1 MQCLNIRNKEVAAL
15 LKEYTEI
22 LGDENAA
29 YYVLSENNGY
39 GLDKAPNGEPSKLY
53 NDLLSIYNND
63 HSMAIRAKSMVYS
76 DNFKNWFGDW
86 IKVASSTE
94 AAHKLTSYLNDLVNR
109 KNRFSKL
116 AKTLLDNGAIPYN
129 LKYFKIDN
137 NREDIEGHAGMW
149 NSFANLIEVLGNNIN
164 QESIDKALLHEL
176 IHYNTEQLLQDYKNN
191 KEIPADQ
198 KEAIKR
204 LYDIIE
210 YSKNYLSK
218 ELQTNRD
225 KYLEIARRQSNT
237 VSSRLFYA
245 FDNNGSVEIDE
256 FISEIFTNPGLQEV
270 LNNIPYKKSKQ
281 SLWDK
286 IKNAISSIFGFDI
299 NDGSVLEEALK
310 ESSKLI
316 QNNSNV
322 SKVVD
327 NNGEP
332 LVVYHHS
339 NSPITEFSIDF
350 DNYFSTLKGGTKKA
364 LFFTGTSIPKK
375 GTVLDRKYK
384 LPVYLKADRVIEKN
398 GTKEELRNQGE
409 DFVTTINR
417 AAEEADAAIFHG
429 IDDNQELNQDIYVIN
444 NPNNVKSVSN
454 KGTFSTESNIVY
466 EQRITTK
473 EQRLLNFYNRY
484 VKLRSKSAQPAEDI
498 KEHRKRISKLSSRSK
513 LHRTDVSQIIREF
526 LGIDPDKLSISA
538 YSDSEWYN
546 DLDNLS
552 KEDYLTALNEEI
564 EQLKSKDTP
573 ISSLDAA
580 IQNVIEGY
588 AKASDYDGIIAELLN
603 NMPKYEEATE
613 LPKNSRAKNLNQYN
627 AYKKLQYQ
635 KKLDEFKSSARRV
648 IYSIRAR
655 IYHLETIKSF
665 IEEYEPGFNEMKLKV
680 IDEYIYRN
688 DYDSIKEPKLKKV
701 YNALAS
707 LAKEQNEVDLQAA
720 GEQVSEI
727 KKIKTL
733 KEAIDLLSEKMPQYS
748 KILNYLKN
756 IKFYEDV
763 AITVAD
769 NLGNNT
775 FSKVVGKN
783 KFKINP
789 ETGEFSDTI
798 IIGNDSYGYRTLL
811 HEIIHTFTSLGLV
824 ARDVNGSKKFEKDIN
839 VIMEHCYKYI
849 GNQKLFGI
857 LFQDNLNYGF
867 TDPSEFVAEFFS
879 NPAFQMLLKEIPAI
893 SETEVKEKNLF
904 QSIIEAITRFFTN
917 LIGNKESNLYDQ
929 IEPLMYNIIDFQT
942 ELYEQGTIRYNPNYE
957 GDTTQINNQEIV
969 NFENNQEVIDKTYE
983 KLIKATEARLRIAVH
998 SANKDGI
1005 QTEKLQNL
1013 LSNLNKLEN
1022 DKAVI
1027 EFINYMADD
1036 VTSATALLRTYRSMF
1051 NDYKNGLSASNPINA
1066 DMLDLIRKGTIG
1078 FYDALVTNLKNML
1091 EDPDVMDLYKSLGV
1105 YDSML
1110 ARINDSLSKYND
1122 LRRHFD
1128 NLSNAVAKDNLIA
1141 EAKRYGSFTVEELQ
1155 RKLDEGDSDI
1165 SFWDRF
1171 LGQTQYNSNE
1181 SIRLM
1186 LNSIMIA
1193 KGAVYDRKLAKG
1205 KKLLELLSK
1214 IDKSRLPLF
1223 YERDKNGRRTGNFVR
1238 DLNFGQHEQ
1247 DYMEHMLKLLDT
1259 FGVKVPSTMNFSDIP
1274 SILNPEQLK
1283 IWNKTKN
1290 EWDSKNTERKFTKE
1304 FYDLINNLSVDA
1316 LAAKTQLDIDI
1327 NSILDSTRDA
1337 DGFAHKEL
1345 LSKEKYEQYEKL
1357 MAAKRNLSNP
1367 FNMDGTAKTG
1377 KELEIAKEFQEYNKK
1392 LTKNIKYI
1400 ANEDAFKKA
1409 RAKAKRELTAEQFK
1423 LWEERNTVDK
1433 INEQFYE
1440 DLKKLSSVSQ
1450 KSEKQEKYEYA
1461 RQQLIRL
1468 YTVAGKPR
1476 IDDMPDRVKWLI
1488 NTLDKLISTEA
1499 KRNADPGKK
1508 SRIMEIAEWEV
1519 NPEFYEQLNRMY
1531 YNSSP
1536 DAFRDWVNKNGYYN
1550 KDGQIVPAS
1559 FWKRLVPRKEYAD
1572 KYIDKVP
1579 DSSWIEMDKTSPYYN
1594 SNFDPSYGMSRV
1606 PKRSKYDN
1614 SANFNKL
1621 NKEEKALY
1629 DELFNTMIE
1638 SNNMIVF
1645 KKHLNNGQLPQ
1656 IEGGAWT
1663 LLNSQD
1669 TVLKG
1674 LGYMFKDR
1682 FAVKEDDPNAITD
1695 TTLDPDGTGIRL
1707 VPTRFMKKLDNP
1719 EALTNDLVGSIIAY
1733 YGMAVN
1739 FQEMSKIAPKME
1751 MYLNMLANQE
1761 FKNWRGE
1768 RIRGRESSTYAKAEE
1783 MIKQFVYGMEE
1794 QDSTININVSG
1805 KNVKI
1810 NFNKILSDIAAF
1822 TRLNGMA
1829 NNINVILTGLFTNKI
1844 QSRLDAIS
1852 GIYYDNKALAKAN
1865 KEVMLSYRHA
1875 IANIGNPNNKNKV
1888 LCALEWAGVVRDADT
1903 TFSKLNQSRWL
1914 RALNQHFW
1922 YGGYE
1927 IADYI
1932 TKGKMAVAIM
1942 MSYKFDPETKKFVN
1956 KLTYMSRFKNKS
1968 EAEAKWDLLDTTAF
1982 DAFEMKDN
1990 MFTIKDEYV
1999 KYMDEVTANRI
2010 RNTIKQT
2017 GTRIDTQLTDLDK
2030 AYVSSNAY
2038 TKLLFIY
2045 RNFLLI
2051 NLQTKFFTKR
2061 QYDYSTGMWQEAQYR
2076 GAFNYLWRHVLDKN
2090 KIKTLQ
2096 EMYSN
2101 YDDLDE
2107 FERRLFKRSLYELIF
2122 SFVGLYVVS
2131 LVCKS
2136 LADDDPDNMFLQ
2148 LMALVAV
2155 KVAIESRSNVSMIEA
2170 TNMFTS
2176 PTAAWGIFQN
2186 FYKAL
2191 TTIFDNPTEIIKSGA
2206 YKGKPRWFRSL
2217 VKITPF
2223 RAIYESKNFQ
2233 EKRKYYDNMIAVF

>member
-76 DNFKNWFGDW
+76 DSFKNWFGDW

-245 FDNNGSVEIDE
+245 FDNTGSVEIDE

-350 DNYFSTLKGGTKKA
+350 DNYFSKLKGGTKKA

-454 KGTFSTESNIVY
+454 KGTFSTESNIIY

-513 LHRTDVSQIIREF
+513 LHSTDVSQIIREF
-526 LGIDPDKLSISA
+526 LGIDSDKLSISA

-552 KEDYLTALNEEI
+552 KEDYLTALNKEI

-798 IIGNDSYGYRTLL
+798 VIGNDSYGYRTLL

-849 GNQKLFGI
+849 GNQKLFGM

-1091 EDPDVMDLYKSLGV
+1091 EDPEVMDLYKSLGV

-1205 KKLLELLSK
+1205 KKLLTLLSK

-1559 FWKRLVPRKEYAD
+1559 FWKRLVPRKEYTD

-1942 MSYKFDPETKKFVN
+1942 MSYKFDPETKKFIN

-1990 MFTIKDEYV
+1990 AFTIKDEYA

>member
-245 FDNNGSVEIDE
+245 FDNTGSVEIDE

-454 KGTFSTESNIVY
+454 KGTFSTESNIIY

-552 KEDYLTALNEEI
+552 KEDYLTALNKEI

-707 LAKEQNEVDLQAA
+707 LAEEQNKVDLQTA

-1223 YERDKNGRRTGNFVR
+1223 YEKDKNGRRTGNFVR

-1844 QSRLDAIS
+1844 QSKLDAIS
-1852 GIYYDNKALAKAN
+1852 GIYYDNKALAKAS

-1932 TKGKMAVAIM
+1932 TKGKMAIAIM

-1982 DAFEMKDN
+1982 DAFEMKNN

>member
-164 QESIDKALLHEL
+164 QESIDKAVLHEL

-245 FDNNGSVEIDE
+245 FDNTGSVEIDE

-707 LAKEQNEVDLQAA
+707 LAEEQNKVDLQAA

-1223 YERDKNGRRTGNFVR
+1223 YEKDKNGRRTGNFVR

-1327 NSILDSTRDA
+1327 NSILNSTRDA

-1629 DELFNTMIE
+1629 DELFNTMVE

-1844 QSRLDAIS
+1844 QSKLDAIS

-1932 TKGKMAVAIM
+1932 TKGKMAIAIM

-1982 DAFEMKDN
+1982 DAFEMKNN

>member
-39 GLDKAPNGEPSKLY
+39 GLDMAPNGEPSKLFS
-53 NDLLSIYNND
+53 DLLEINNGD
-63 HSMAIRAKSMVYS
+63 KATAVREKSKIFTTE
-76 DNFKNWFGDW
+76 FKNWFGDW
-86 IKVASSTE
+86 LS
-94 AAHKLTSYLNDLVNR
+94 DD
-109 KNRFSKL
+109 
-116 AKTLLDNGAIPYN
+116 KT
-129 LKYFKIDN
+129 
-137 NREDIEGHAGMW
+137 
-149 NSFANLIEVLGNNIN
+149 
-164 QESIDKALLHEL
+164 
-176 IHYNTEQLLQDYKNN
+176 
-191 KEIPADQ
+191 
-198 KEAIKR
+198 
-204 LYDIIE
+204 
-210 YSKNYLSK
+210 
-218 ELQTNRD
+218 
-225 KYLEIARRQSNT
+225 
-237 VSSRLFYA
+237 
-245 FDNNGSVEIDE
+245 
-256 FISEIFTNPGLQEV
+256 
-270 LNNIPYKKSKQ
+270 
-281 SLWDK
+281 
-286 IKNAISSIFGFDI
+286 
-299 NDGSVLEEALK
+299 
-310 ESSKLI
+310 
-316 QNNSNV
+316 NV

-454 KGTFSTESNIVY
+454 KGTFSTESNIIY

-526 LGIDPDKLSISA
+526 LGIDSDKLSISA

-552 KEDYLTALNEEI
+552 KEDYLTSLNEEI

-588 AKASDYDGIIAELLN
+588 AKASDYDGIIAEFLN

-824 ARDVNGSKKFEKDIN
+824 AQDVNGSKKFEKDIN
-839 VIMEHCYKYI
+839 AIMEHCYKYI

-867 TDPSEFVAEFFS
+867 TDPREFVAEFFS

-893 SETEVKEKNLF
+893 SETEAKEKNLF

-957 GDTTQINNQEIV
+957 GDTTQINNQIV

-1205 KKLLELLSK
+1205 KKLLTLLSK

-1559 FWKRLVPRKEYAD
+1559 FWKRLVPRKEYTD

-1614 SANFNKL
+1614 STNFNKL

-1629 DELFNTMIE
+1629 DELFNTMVE

-1927 IADYI
+1927 ISDYI

-1990 MFTIKDEYV
+1990 MFTIKDEYA

-2101 YDDLDE
+2101 YDDLNE

-2191 TTIFDNPTEIIKSGA
+2191 TTIFDNPTEIVRSGA

>member
-1 MQCLNIRNKEVAAL
+1 MQCLNVKNKEVAAL
-15 LKEYTEI
+15 LNEYTDI
-22 LGDENAA
+22 LGSYDAA
-29 YYVLSENNGY
+29 YYVLSENTGD

-53 NDLLSIYNND
+53 NDLLSNYNND

-76 DNFKNWFGDW
+76 DSFKNWFGDW
-86 IKVASSTE
+86 S
-94 AAHKLTSYLNDLVNR
+94 
-109 KNRFSKL
+109 
-116 AKTLLDNGAIPYN
+116 TLLEGRNKKLNLPSRPSGLTDKWVKDNIVGFKGLSTGTKYDISYSHGRYFTVVNINGINVPFYKSSGLGGKKNVEAGKWYPFFGMSKKGWLNKTTEDEINKYYN
-129 LKYFKIDN
+129 SQVLKLIANKLDSLFNNENYGIEIINGHPIKKGKYADKAVDLNFTDGEDVINKDLTPTENHKDN
-137 NREDIEGHAGMW
+137 TVDII
-149 NSFANLIEVLGNNIN
+149 NNNIN
-164 QESIDKALLHEL
+164 KVKRNISFTTL
-176 IHYNTEQLLQDYKNN
+176 NN
-191 KEIPADQ
+191 K
-198 KEAIKR
+198 
-204 LYDIIE
+204 
-210 YSKNYLSK
+210 
-218 ELQTNRD
+218 
-225 KYLEIARRQSNT
+225 
-237 VSSRLFYA
+237 
-245 FDNNGSVEIDE
+245 
-256 FISEIFTNPGLQEV
+256 
-270 LNNIPYKKSKQ
+270 
-281 SLWDK
+281 
-286 IKNAISSIFGFDI
+286 
-299 NDGSVLEEALK
+299 
-310 ESSKLI
+310 
-316 QNNSNV
+316 V

-327 NNGEP
+327 ENGEP

-454 KGTFSTESNIVY
+454 KGTFSTQDNNVYNQQSTDQTGTGRNQELASILQELYPNISIESLSDPNLRGQAQVEGY
-466 EQRITTK
+466 MAGK
-473 EQRLLNFYNRY
+473 VLLNSLLENQDTLPHEYAHHYIAWFRN
-484 VKLRSKSAQPAEDI
+484 ADI
-498 KEHRKRISKLSSRSK
+498 VQK
-513 LHRTDVSQIIREF
+513 
-526 LGIDPDKLSISA
+526 GI
-538 YSDSEWYN
+538 
-546 DLDNLS
+546 
-552 KEDYLTALNEEI
+552 
-564 EQLKSKDTP
+564 
-573 ISSLDAA
+573 
-580 IQNVIEGY
+580 
-588 AKASDYDGIIAELLN
+588 
-603 NMPKYEEATE
+603 
-613 LPKNSRAKNLNQYN
+613 
-627 AYKKLQYQ
+627 
-635 KKLDEFKSSARRV
+635 
-648 IYSIRAR
+648 
-655 IYHLETIKSF
+655 
-665 IEEYEPGFNEMKLKV
+665 
-680 IDEYIYRN
+680 
-688 DYDSIKEPKLKKV
+688 
-701 YNALAS
+701 
-707 LAKEQNEVDLQAA
+707 
-720 GEQVSEI
+720 
-727 KKIKTL
+727 
-733 KEAIDLLSEKMPQYS
+733 
-748 KILNYLKN
+748 
-756 IKFYEDV
+756 
-763 AITVAD
+763 
-769 NLGNNT
+769 
-775 FSKVVGKN
+775 
-783 KFKINP
+783 
-789 ETGEFSDTI
+789 
-798 IIGNDSYGYRTLL
+798 
-811 HEIIHTFTSLGLV
+811 
-824 ARDVNGSKKFEKDIN
+824 
-839 VIMEHCYKYI
+839 
-849 GNQKLFGI
+849 KLFG
-857 LFQDNLNYGF
+857 
-867 TDPSEFVAEFFS
+867 SEESLVQAIGENSVKALKWYNRFS
-879 NPAFQMLLKEIPAI
+879 NWVKGLFSKKQRTLNSLTKSFLSGEILTDI
-893 SETEVKEKNLF
+893 NNITETEVH
-904 QSIIEAITRFFTN
+904 
-917 LIGNKESNLYDQ
+917 
-929 IEPLMYNIIDFQT
+929 
-942 ELYEQGTIRYNPNYE
+942 
-957 GDTTQINNQEIV
+957 
-969 NFENNQEVIDKTYE
+969 NQEVIDKTYE

-1205 KKLLELLSK
+1205 KKLLTLLSK

-1327 NSILDSTRDA
+1327 NSILNSTRDA

-1559 FWKRLVPRKEYAD
+1559 FWKRLVPRKEYTD

-1852 GIYYDNKALAKAN
+1852 GIYYDNKALAKAS

-1982 DAFEMKDN
+1982 DAFEMKNN

-2136 LADDDPDNMFLQ
+2136 LADDDTDNMFLQ

-2191 TTIFDNPTEIIKSGA
+2191 TTIFDNPTEIVRSGA

>member
-76 DNFKNWFGDW
+76 DSFKNWFGDW
-86 IKVASSTE
+86 TKKHETSTSKIIDFNDAVDFLFEVNPELSKVGTKSEYEQYIKTIFPNSISNSIYWHGTDSDFSDGLNTAKRGKGSGAPETQNEMYFNRQPWASLQYISGINRRIKDNEGFNNWVKLWWELKE
-94 AAHKLTSYLNDLVNR
+94 ALGNGRMDTDDWKNEIIGPNIRQSSPNKHGVFDRDKGGTHGKYLSERKARYGYENKSDKEFFEEVFDIRYGKETFNDWINR
-109 KNRFSKL
+109 KRDEFK
-116 AKTLLDNGAIPYN
+116 N
-129 LKYFKIDN
+129 LWN
-137 NREDIEGHAGMW
+137 NRSVKNGIIPAVLNIHNPITEEGQNTYYEEQRNLFTQAKQKGNDAILSNKSKNEFGSDVAIIFNPNENVHFLGTKSDIKDFKTW
-149 NSFANLIEVLGNNIN
+149 
-164 QESIDKALLHEL
+164 
-176 IHYNTEQLLQDYKNN
+176 KNN
-191 KEIPADQ
+191 NQ
-198 KEAIKR
+198 
-204 LYDIIE
+204 
-210 YSKNYLSK
+210 
-218 ELQTNRD
+218 
-225 KYLEIARRQSNT
+225 
-237 VSSRLFYA
+237 
-245 FDNNGSVEIDE
+245 
-256 FISEIFTNPGLQEV
+256 
-270 LNNIPYKKSKQ
+270 
-281 SLWDK
+281 
-286 IKNAISSIFGFDI
+286 
-299 NDGSVLEEALK
+299 
-310 ESSKLI
+310 
-316 QNNSNV
+316 V

-327 NNGEP
+327 ENGEP
-332 LVVYHHS
+332 LIVYHGSNHDINVFEKSKLGGNTGKGSYTDHITGETIEIDSNNAFFASSNKLVAANYAFLGVEQDQSHMSSVIEDLISVLTNGQVLNGTVSSREDVLNEFEKLGNLFTDLKPLTDRIPKQGRIPQELKKQLIDNLAVKLDNLRS
-339 NSPITEFSIDF
+339 NSKKYNARSFTNQYRYYKENIDLL
-350 DNYFSTLKGGTKKA
+350 N
-364 LFFTGTSIPKK
+364 
-375 GTVLDRKYK
+375 KYLSDEK
-384 LPVYLKADRVIEKN
+384 YLKAFKNNDPSIFDEEQGSISFSNNDGTQYIFYHEDSNRFEYVGTNGNRGFLDTLSIPQLRKLFERILHSMRKGLQEVNSELINSGYLKNTHVGYYYVNMKNPLVHDYNKSPFPDKYINQKGERTKYPTGYIAGRQVKKAIKDGNDGVIYKN
-398 GTKEELRNQGE
+398 ITDPLLSNSFGFFNPNQ
-409 DFVTTINR
+409 IKS
-417 AAEEADAAIFHG
+417 
-429 IDDNQELNQDIYVIN
+429 IN
-444 NPNNVKSVSN
+444 NQ
-454 KGTFSTESNIVY
+454 GTFSTTDNNIYNQQSNSQTGTGRNQELASILQELYPNISIESLSDPKLRGQAQVEGYIAGKV
-466 EQRITTK
+466 
-473 EQRLLNFYNRY
+473 LLNSLLENQDTLPHEYAHHYIAWFRN
-484 VKLRSKSAQPAEDI
+484 ADI
-498 KEHRKRISKLSSRSK
+498 
-513 LHRTDVSQIIREF
+513 VQN
-526 LGIDPDKLSISA
+526 GI
-538 YSDSEWYN
+538 
-546 DLDNLS
+546 
-552 KEDYLTALNEEI
+552 
-564 EQLKSKDTP
+564 
-573 ISSLDAA
+573 
-580 IQNVIEGY
+580 
-588 AKASDYDGIIAELLN
+588 
-603 NMPKYEEATE
+603 
-613 LPKNSRAKNLNQYN
+613 
-627 AYKKLQYQ
+627 
-635 KKLDEFKSSARRV
+635 
-648 IYSIRAR
+648 
-655 IYHLETIKSF
+655 
-665 IEEYEPGFNEMKLKV
+665 
-680 IDEYIYRN
+680 
-688 DYDSIKEPKLKKV
+688 
-701 YNALAS
+701 
-707 LAKEQNEVDLQAA
+707 
-720 GEQVSEI
+720 
-727 KKIKTL
+727 
-733 KEAIDLLSEKMPQYS
+733 
-748 KILNYLKN
+748 
-756 IKFYEDV
+756 
-763 AITVAD
+763 
-769 NLGNNT
+769 
-775 FSKVVGKN
+775 
-783 KFKINP
+783 
-789 ETGEFSDTI
+789 
-798 IIGNDSYGYRTLL
+798 
-811 HEIIHTFTSLGLV
+811 
-824 ARDVNGSKKFEKDIN
+824 
-839 VIMEHCYKYI
+839 
-849 GNQKLFGI
+849 KLFG
-857 LFQDNLNYGF
+857 
-867 TDPSEFVAEFFS
+867 SEESLVQAIGENSVKALKWYNRFS
-879 NPAFQMLLKEIPAI
+879 NWVKGLFSKKQRTLNSLTKSFLSGEILTDI
-893 SETEVKEKNLF
+893 NSITETEVH
-904 QSIIEAITRFFTN
+904 
-917 LIGNKESNLYDQ
+917 
-929 IEPLMYNIIDFQT
+929 
-942 ELYEQGTIRYNPNYE
+942 
-957 GDTTQINNQEIV
+957 
-969 NFENNQEVIDKTYE
+969 NQEVIDKTYE

-1205 KKLLELLSK
+1205 KKLLALLSK

-1223 YERDKNGRRTGNFVR
+1223 YEKDKNGRRTGNFVR

-1594 SNFDPSYGMSRV
+1594 NNFDPSYGMSRV

-1695 TTLDPDGTGIRL
+1695 ATLDPDGTGIRL

-1829 NNINVILTGLFTNKI
+1829 NNINVVLTGLFTNKI

-1852 GIYYDNKALAKAN
+1852 GIYYDNKALAKAS

-1990 MFTIKDEYV
+1990 MFTIKDEYA

-2122 SFVGLYVVS
+2122 SFVGLYIVS

-2155 KVAIESRSNVSMIEA
+2155 KVAIESRSNVSMVEA

-2191 TTIFDNPTEIIKSGA
+2191 TTIFDNPTEIVRSGA

>member
-39 GLDKAPNGEPSKLY
+39 GLDMAPNGEPSKLFS
-53 NDLLSIYNND
+53 DLLEINNGD
-63 HSMAIRAKSMVYS
+63 KSTAIREKSKIFTTE
-76 DNFKNWFGDW
+76 FKNWFGDW
-86 IKVASSTE
+86 LS
-94 AAHKLTSYLNDLVNR
+94 DD
-109 KNRFSKL
+109 
-116 AKTLLDNGAIPYN
+116 KT
-129 LKYFKIDN
+129 
-137 NREDIEGHAGMW
+137 
-149 NSFANLIEVLGNNIN
+149 
-164 QESIDKALLHEL
+164 
-176 IHYNTEQLLQDYKNN
+176 
-191 KEIPADQ
+191 
-198 KEAIKR
+198 
-204 LYDIIE
+204 
-210 YSKNYLSK
+210 
-218 ELQTNRD
+218 
-225 KYLEIARRQSNT
+225 
-237 VSSRLFYA
+237 
-245 FDNNGSVEIDE
+245 
-256 FISEIFTNPGLQEV
+256 
-270 LNNIPYKKSKQ
+270 
-281 SLWDK
+281 
-286 IKNAISSIFGFDI
+286 
-299 NDGSVLEEALK
+299 
-310 ESSKLI
+310 
-316 QNNSNV
+316 NV

-332 LVVYHHS
+332 LIVYHTVSGDVVLRGQADFTVFNPNYES
-339 NSPITEFSIDF
+339 NKNYNSSFLYFTDNKLMSESYFDDNRVWKNVGEVQKEIDRY
-350 DNYFSTLKGGTKKA
+350 DELLTK
-364 LFFTGTSIPKK
+364 LIPKAS
-375 GTVLDRKYK
+375 RSSY
-384 LPVYLKADRVIEKN
+384 
-398 GTKEELRNQGE
+398 ELVE
-409 DFVTTINR
+409 DFAKMFNMSVDEYIKDAGFNTFEDFLKQNSRHYTHEGIIEQINEIKERIKFLTNIKNNPNLLIPTR
-417 AAEEADAAIFHG
+417 AFFINERNPFIVDAKGHYWNELSISNQNVDDIINKKEEADNYRKQLEEEAMNKILNEDMVAVLDYEELLEMLPTEVL
-429 IDDNQELNQDIYVIN
+429 DDITEKVNKKYSNIEDLESTRSIENKIKDNNEYDGTLIKNVKDWGSFNSFKHNWNEIKQTGTVVAVKNPNQIKSIN
-444 NPNNVKSVSN
+444 NQ
-454 KGTFSTESNIVY
+454 GTFSTTDNNIYNQQSNSQTGTGRNQELASILQELYPNISIESLSNPNLRGQAQVEGY
-466 EQRITTK
+466 MAGK
-473 EQRLLNFYNRY
+473 VLLNSLLENQDTLPHEYAHHYIAWFRN
-484 VKLRSKSAQPAEDI
+484 SDI
-498 KEHRKRISKLSSRSK
+498 
-513 LHRTDVSQIIREF
+513 V
-526 LGIDPDKLSISA
+526 
-538 YSDSEWYN
+538 
-546 DLDNLS
+546 
-552 KEDYLTALNEEI
+552 
-564 EQLKSKDTP
+564 
-573 ISSLDAA
+573 
-580 IQNVIEGY
+580 
-588 AKASDYDGIIAELLN
+588 
-603 NMPKYEEATE
+603 
-613 LPKNSRAKNLNQYN
+613 
-627 AYKKLQYQ
+627 Q
-635 KKLDEFKSSARRV
+635 KGV
-648 IYSIRAR
+648 
-655 IYHLETIKSF
+655 
-665 IEEYEPGFNEMKLKV
+665 
-680 IDEYIYRN
+680 
-688 DYDSIKEPKLKKV
+688 
-701 YNALAS
+701 
-707 LAKEQNEVDLQAA
+707 
-720 GEQVSEI
+720 
-727 KKIKTL
+727 
-733 KEAIDLLSEKMPQYS
+733 
-748 KILNYLKN
+748 
-756 IKFYEDV
+756 
-763 AITVAD
+763 
-769 NLGNNT
+769 
-775 FSKVVGKN
+775 
-783 KFKINP
+783 
-789 ETGEFSDTI
+789 
-798 IIGNDSYGYRTLL
+798 
-811 HEIIHTFTSLGLV
+811 
-824 ARDVNGSKKFEKDIN
+824 
-839 VIMEHCYKYI
+839 
-849 GNQKLFGI
+849 KLFGSEEQLVQAIGENSVKATKWYNRFFNWIKGLFNDKQKTLNSLTKSFLSGEI
-857 LFQDNLNYGF
+857 L
-867 TDPSEFVAEFFS
+867 TDI
-879 NPAFQMLLKEIPAI
+879 NNIT
-893 SETEVKEKNLF
+893 ETEVH
-904 QSIIEAITRFFTN
+904 
-917 LIGNKESNLYDQ
+917 
-929 IEPLMYNIIDFQT
+929 
-942 ELYEQGTIRYNPNYE
+942 
-957 GDTTQINNQEIV
+957 
-969 NFENNQEVIDKTYE
+969 NQEVIDKTYE

-1205 KKLLELLSK
+1205 KKLLALLSK

-1223 YERDKNGRRTGNFVR
+1223 YEKDKNGRRTGNFVR

-1559 FWKRLVPRKEYAD
+1559 FWKRLVPRKEYTD

-1614 SANFNKL
+1614 STNFNKL

-1629 DELFNTMIE
+1629 DELFNTMVE

-1927 IADYI
+1927 ISDYI

-1990 MFTIKDEYV
+1990 MFTIKDEYA

-2101 YDDLDE
+2101 YDDLNE

-2191 TTIFDNPTEIIKSGA
+2191 TTIFDNPTEIVRSGA

>member
-245 FDNNGSVEIDE
+245 FDNTGSVEIDE

-526 LGIDPDKLSISA
+526 LGIDSDKLSISA

-849 GNQKLFGI
+849 GNQKLFGM

-957 GDTTQINNQEIV
+957 SDTTQINNQEIV
-969 NFENNQEVIDKTYE
+969 NFENNQEIIDKTYE

-1223 YERDKNGRRTGNFVR
+1223 YEKDKNGRRTGNFVR

-1594 SNFDPSYGMSRV
+1594 NNFDPSYGMSRV

-1629 DELFNTMIE
+1629 DELFNTMVE

-1844 QSRLDAIS
+1844 QSKLDAIS
-1852 GIYYDNKALAKAN
+1852 GIYYDNKALAKAS

-1942 MSYKFDPETKKFVN
+1942 MSYKFDPETKKFIN

-1982 DAFEMKDN
+1982 DAFEMKNN

>member
-39 GLDKAPNGEPSKLY
+39 GLDMAPNGEPSKLFS
-53 NDLLSIYNND
+53 DLLEINNGD
-63 HSMAIRAKSMVYS
+63 KATAIREKSKIFTTE
-76 DNFKNWFGDW
+76 FKNWFGDW
-86 IKVASSTE
+86 LS
-94 AAHKLTSYLNDLVNR
+94 D
-109 KNRFSKL
+109 
-116 AKTLLDNGAIPYN
+116 
-129 LKYFKIDN
+129 
-137 NREDIEGHAGMW
+137 
-149 NSFANLIEVLGNNIN
+149 
-164 QESIDKALLHEL
+164 DKA
-176 IHYNTEQLLQDYKNN
+176 
-191 KEIPADQ
+191 
-198 KEAIKR
+198 
-204 LYDIIE
+204 
-210 YSKNYLSK
+210 
-218 ELQTNRD
+218 
-225 KYLEIARRQSNT
+225 
-237 VSSRLFYA
+237 
-245 FDNNGSVEIDE
+245 
-256 FISEIFTNPGLQEV
+256 
-270 LNNIPYKKSKQ
+270 
-281 SLWDK
+281 
-286 IKNAISSIFGFDI
+286 
-299 NDGSVLEEALK
+299 
-310 ESSKLI
+310 
-316 QNNSNV
+316 NV

-327 NNGEP
+327 ENGEP
-332 LVVYHHS
+332 LIMIHNTATS
-339 NSPITEFSIDF
+339 GITEFKSGVSKAIYFADKIAQNYVSGFERGDYNYEVFLNIRNPHTESYEPAFIDDE
-350 DNYFSTLKGGTKKA
+350 DNIDGVFI
-364 LFFTGTSIPKK
+364 TSEVDEGI
-375 GTVLDRKYK
+375 GH
-384 LPVYLKADRVIEKN
+384 
-398 GTKEELRNQGE
+398 
-409 DFVTTINR
+409 
-417 AAEEADAAIFHG
+417 AAIVKNP
-429 IDDNQELNQDIYVIN
+429 NQIKSIN
-444 NPNNVKSVSN
+444 NQ
-454 KGTFSTESNIVY
+454 GTFSTGSNIIY

-526 LGIDPDKLSISA
+526 LGINPDKLSISA

-552 KEDYLTALNEEI
+552 KEDYLTSLNKEI
-564 EQLKSKDTP
+564 EQLKSKDIP

-603 NMPKYEEATE
+603 NMPKYKEATE
-613 LPKNSRAKNLNQYN
+613 LPKDSRAKNLNQYI

-688 DYDSIKEPKLKKV
+688 DYDSIKEPRLKKV

-707 LAKEQNEVDLQAA
+707 LAEEQNKVDSQAA

-733 KEAIDLLSEKMPQYS
+733 KEAIDLLSEKMPEYS

-775 FSKVVGKN
+775 YSKVVGKN

-798 IIGNDSYGYRTLL
+798 IIGNNSYGYRTLL

-824 ARDVNGSKKFEKDIN
+824 AQDVNGSKKFEKDIN
-839 VIMEHCYKYI
+839 AIMEHCYKYI
-849 GNQKLFGI
+849 GNQKLFGM

-929 IEPLMYNIIDFQT
+929 IEPLMYNVIDFQT

-983 KLIKATEARLRIAVH
+983 KLIKATEARLRIAIH

-1051 NDYKNGLSASNPINA
+1051 NDYKNGLSTSNPINA

-1205 KKLLELLSK
+1205 KKLLTLLSK

-1629 DELFNTMIE
+1629 DELFNTMVE

-1695 TTLDPDGTGIRL
+1695 ATLDPDGTGIRL

-1751 MYLNMLANQE
+1751 MYLNLLANQE

-1810 NFNKILSDIAAF
+1810 NFNKVLSDIAAF

-1852 GIYYDNKALAKAN
+1852 GIYYDNKALAKAS

-1888 LCALEWAGVVRDADT
+1888 LCALEWVGVVRDADT

-1990 MFTIKDEYV
+1990 MFTIKDEYA

-2061 QYDYSTGMWQEAQYR
+2061 QYDYSTGLWQEAQYR

-2101 YDDLDE
+2101 YDDLNE

-2122 SFVGLYVVS
+2122 SFVGLYIVS

-2155 KVAIESRSNVSMIEA
+2155 KVAIESRSNVSMVEA

-2191 TTIFDNPTEIIKSGA
+2191 TTIFDNPTEIVRSGA